1 MNMLFAMTIGGVPAH
16 PLLVHIP
23 VVLIPLVAVAAI
35 GAAIFPSWRE
45 RYGSAIVAVAFVGM
59 VGAVLAASA
68 GEDLREKAKYDHA
81 EKGDLAKA
89 MSIVMFLVLAA
100 WLYLPIV
107 IKWWNARKG
116 SHISLPKWLPS
127 VLMIASVL
135 VSVGSAYAVYDAGH
149 SGAKSKWGSGE
160 GGPEYG
166 DDDEDEDGLGAP
178 VVVNVR

>member
-1 MNMLFAMTIGGVPAH
+1 MSTLFAMTIGGVPAH

-23 VVLIPLVAVAAI
+23 VVLIPLVAIAAV

-89 MSIVMFLVLAA
+89 MSIVLFLVLAA
-100 WLYLPIV
+100 WLYLPVMIR
-107 IKWWNARKG
+107 WWNARKG
-116 SHISLPKWLPS
+116 SNISLPKWLAP
-127 VLMIASVL
+127 VLMALSVV
-135 VSVGSAYAVYDAGH
+135 VSVGSSYAVYDAGH
-149 SGAKSKWGSGE
+149 SGAKSKWGSSEGE
-160 GGPEYG
+160 TEREG
-166 DDDEDEDGLGAP
+166 DEDGLGAP
-178 VVVNVR
+178 VVVNVS